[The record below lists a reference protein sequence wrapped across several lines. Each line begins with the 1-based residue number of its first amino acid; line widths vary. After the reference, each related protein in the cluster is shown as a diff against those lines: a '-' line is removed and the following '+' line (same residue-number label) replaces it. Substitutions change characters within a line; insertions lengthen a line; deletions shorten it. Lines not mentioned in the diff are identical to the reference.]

1 MKGALGLTIAAG
13 LGIVGAICNWLYLQ
27 QLASEQETVSL
38 IGVRQGVQLNIGDPF
53 KESDLEPVPIP
64 RARAGSL
71 IERAPVWSAL
81 SAVQGYSANRVFHGG
96 EILLNDDLEAPA
108 VRNLAET
115 LQDDE
120 VARWVP
126 IDTRAV
132 VTEQINPGDMVSF
145 DVSGTGKGGPTPA
158 GDGTGGAVAGGSQ
171 IIGPFRVL
179 ALGSRR
185 EPTNISQSTRQRS
198 GSSPNTIAIVVKLRN
213 GEYEPHAA
221 ALFDALRSLG
231 TQGVGVQLHSSRT
244 KDTTRG
250 N

>member
-27 QLASEQETVSL
+27 QLASTQETVAL
-38 IGVRQGVQLNIGDPF
+38 IAVKRGVQLNVGDPF
-53 KESDLEPVPIP
+53 EESDLEPVPIP
-64 RARAGSL
+64 RDRAGNL
-71 IERAPVWSAL
+71 IERAPLWSAR

-126 IDTRAV
+126 IDTRSV
-132 VTEQINPGDMVSF
+132 VTEQINPGDLVSF
-145 DVSGTGKGGPTPA
+145 DVGGSGPTPA
-158 GDGTGGAVAGGSQ
+158 GAGSKSR

-179 ALGSRR
+179 ALGGRR
-185 EPTNISQSTRQRS
+185 EPANVAQAARPRG
-198 GSSPNTIAIVVKLRN
+198 GSATNTIAIVVKLQ
-213 GEYEPHAA
+213 GGKYESKAA
-221 ALFDALRSLG
+221 ELFDALRTTSS
-231 TQGVGVQLHSSRT
+231 QGVGVQLHSSRT
-244 KDTTRG
+244 SDAHRG
-250 N
+250 S

>member
-27 QLASEQETVSL
+27 QLAAEQETVSL
-38 IGVRQGVQLNIGDPF
+38 IAVKKGVQLNVGDPF
-53 KESDLEPVPIP
+53 EESDLEPVPIP
-64 RARAGSL
+64 RDRAGNL
-71 IERAPVWSAL
+71 VERAPLWDAR
-81 SAVQGYSANRVFHGG
+81 SAVIGYGANRVFHGG
-96 EILLNDDLEAPA
+96 EILLNADTEAPA
-108 VRNLAET
+108 VRDLAET

-145 DVSGTGKGGPTPA
+145 DVGSSGPTPA
-158 GDGTGGAVAGGSQ
+158 AEPGTTPTEPGRGSR

-185 EPTNISQSTRQRS
+185 EPVNVAQSTRSRP
-198 GSSPNTIAIVVKLRN
+198 GSATNTIAIVVKLRN
-213 GEYEPHAA
+213 GQYDPLAAELFA
-221 ALFDALRSLG
+221 ALRAVG
-231 TQGVGVQLHSSRT
+231 TQGVGVQLHSTRT
-244 KDTTRG
+244 KDPTRTD
-250 N
+250 

>member
-27 QLASEQETVSL
+27 QLAAEQETVSL

-53 KESDLEPVPIP
+53 EESDLEPVPIP
-64 RARAGSL
+64 RARAGTL
-71 IERAPVWSAL
+71 IERAPEWSAL
-81 SAVQGYSANRVFHGG
+81 SAVHGYRANRVFQGG
-96 EILLNDDLEAPA
+96 EILLNDDLKAPA
-108 VRNLAET
+108 VRDLAET

-145 DVSGTGKGGPTPA
+145 DVSGGGGPTPA
-158 GDGTGGAVAGGSQ
+158 GVDGTGGALAGGSR

-179 ALGSRR
+179 SLGSRR
-185 EPTNISQSTRQRS
+185 EPSNISQSTRPRS
-198 GSSPNTIAIVVKLRN
+198 GSSPNTIAIVVKLQG
-213 GEYEPHAA
+213 GEYEPNAA
-221 ALFDALRSLG
+221 ALFNALRSLG

-244 KDTTRG
+244 KDAGRG
-250 N
+250 G

>member
-27 QLASEQETVSL
+27 QLAAEQDTVSL
-38 IGVRQGVQLNIGDPF
+38 IAVKPGVQLNVGDSF
-53 KESDLEPVPIP
+53 EESDLEPVPIP
-64 RARAGSL
+64 RDRAGNL
-71 IERAPVWSAL
+71 VERAPLWSAL

-126 IDTRAV
+126 IDTRGV
-132 VTEQINPGDMVSF
+132 VAEQINPGDMVSF
-145 DVSGTGKGGPTPA
+145 DVSGSGPTPA
-158 GDGTGGAVAGGSQ
+158 GAIGATAPAAGGGTR

-185 EPTNISQSTRQRS
+185 EPANIAQSARPRS
-198 GSSPNTIAIVVKLRN
+198 GSAPNTIAIVVKLQN
-213 GEYEPHAA
+213 GEYEPRAA
-221 ALFDALRSLG
+221 KLFAALRSIG
-231 TQGVGVQLHSSRT
+231 TQGVGVQLHSTRI
-244 KDTTRG
+244 KETTRG
-250 N
+250 S